1 MTVSD
6 LIMRLQN
13 MQKNV
18 GSGATARIAKELDKT
33 DNTFE
38 FFEVRKQEKEII
50 LMPTSI
56 WDRKKHD

>member
-13 MQKNV
+13 VQKAV
-18 GSGATARIAKELDKT
+18 GSGATVRIAKELDNT

-56 WDRKKHD
+56 WDRRTK

>member
-13 MQKNV
+13 AQKAV
-18 GSGATARIAKELDKT
+18 GSGATVRIAKELDKT